1 MWSGVVGSATDPTAA
16 LWQAPATW
24 RLAQVVEMGTDARRT
39 ALRRAPVQQSGCF
52 TSGQK
57 GAIFDRF
64 CIMSGGKGLWVLEI
78 LFFGYESEVVRV
90 YYEGLFFRRRFCI
103 SVADNFQNAADLNG
117 SEQMRGHELLDERPI
132 TKIQSILGV

>member
-1 MWSGVVGSATDPTAA
+1 VFIRGKVKW
-16 LWQAPATW
+16 
-24 RLAQVVEMGTDARRT
+24 
-39 ALRRAPVQQSGCF
+39 QSGCF

-57 GAIFDRF
+57 GAIFACF
-64 CIMSGGKGLWVLEI
+64 CIGSGGKGLRVLGI

-132 TKIQSILGV
+132 TKIQSISGV